1 MKKSRSSMNSSFQ
14 VSDATNEVVCPL
26 KNQDSSSCRKRC
38 LGEKRYRSMQEHIR
52 RAHPEHYISKLPAT
66 EESFQLMINSTPSQ
80 RPVPPHTSA
89 NLGPTPFSRDRPS
102 LYRDDST
109 APNTPRNLDEY
120 QSASMLPAASAAAAL
135 AQLHKHKNE
144 LDWESEPEWHSDT
157 EAHNRTQI
165 MRSSIELPPIHHHSL
180 DITSEPF
187 PPMNANRTRDI
198 LPSILSGSPPARST
212 TLPPLQRHHTQNRP
226 RKQSLSKRARDPQHR
241 RQKSKGDH
249 QAAHLRRMSYDR
261 KAFSAEPSS
270 AYGKRWEDL
279 IDAATS
285 ATSDVDDDRTP
296 VPPSPISITR
306 ASLPPFSMSAV
317 PTQSSQFQ
325 QGPSTYTAS
334 PLQRALT
341 PPTLT
346 NPHDR
351 EPFPSIESTTS
362 TMNSNSTSSTANSAI
377 SGSNF
382 HIERKG
388 LESDSSPTFSNTW
401 QTAATKHA
409 NSQYSNII
417 SQENGI
423 NSGSSRDE
431 VHIYCAACQRASLLR
446 ESYACTECICGLCS
460 ACVEVLN
467 TAGDG
472 AVGPPRGV
480 RRCPKCS
487 TIGGKFKPF
496 MLDIR

>member
-1 MKKSRSSMNSSFQ
+1 MNSFQ
-14 VSDATNEVVCPL
+14 VGDANNEVVCPL
-26 KNQDSSSCRKRC
+26 KNQDNSSCRKRC
-38 LGEKRYRSMQEHIR
+38 IGEKRYRSMQEHIR

-80 RPVPPHTSA
+80 RPTPHASA
-89 NLGPTPFSRDRPS
+89 NLGPKASYARDRPPF
-102 LYRDDST
+102 YRDDST
-109 APNTPRNLDEY
+109 TPNTPRNQDEY

-135 AQLHKHKNE
+135 AQLHNHKAE
-144 LDWESEPEWHSDT
+144 SDWDSEPDWHSDT
-157 EAHNRTQI
+157 EAHSRTQI
-165 MRSSIELPPIHHHSL
+165 MRSSIELPPIHHHNL
-180 DITSEPF
+180 DITSEPY
-187 PPMNANRTRDI
+187 PHLNTNRSREM
-198 LPSILSGSPPARST
+198 LPSILSASPPGRST
-212 TLPPLQRHHTQNRP
+212 TLPPLQRHHSQNRP

-241 RQKSKGDH
+241 RQRSKGDH

-296 VPPSPISITR
+296 VPPSPISITC
-306 ASLPPFSMSAV
+306 ASLPPFSMSAL
-317 PTQSSQFQ
+317 PTQGQFQ
-325 QGPSTYTAS
+325 QGPATYTAS

-341 PPTLT
+341 PPSLT

-351 EPFPSIESTTS
+351 EPFPSIESTNS
-362 TMNSNSTSSTANSAI
+362 TINSNSTASTTNSAN

-382 HIERKG
+382 HMGRKG

-401 QTAATKHA
+401 QSAATKHS
-409 NSQYSNII
+409 SQHASIN
-417 SQENGI
+417 QEHGVKSG
-423 NSGSSRDE
+423 SGSSRDE
-431 VHIYCAACQRASLLR
+431 VQIYCAACQRASLLR
-446 ESYACTECICGLCS
+446 ESYACTECICGLCA
-460 ACVEVLN
+460 ACVEVLMG
-467 TAGDG
+467 AGDG
-472 AVGPPRGV
+472 GGGGGGGGGAPRGV